1 MKDKYLYYIEIICV
15 IFLICFAFFMFVN
28 IKRVYSDNKADNN
41 VKNTNNYDSLKYHKI
56 NDLLN
61 DNVVKKQ
68 DAPPPK
74 LVNIY
79 NEPIKS
85 LPNKNNIDLI
95 NKNKINIYKGDAD
108 INNPNFNKE
117 VILQNDIKTKEQR
130 AFSEELENVYTTDI
144 ADNINP
150 EIDYTEIYDY
160 STRPNKSDL
169 PIKNVPMC
177 LLKRNVKSYRFSDN
191 FVV

>member
-68 DAPPPK
+68 DVPPPK

-95 NKNKINIYKGDAD
+95 NKNKINIYKEDAD

-177 LLKRNVKSYRFSDN
+177 LLKRNVNSYRFSDN